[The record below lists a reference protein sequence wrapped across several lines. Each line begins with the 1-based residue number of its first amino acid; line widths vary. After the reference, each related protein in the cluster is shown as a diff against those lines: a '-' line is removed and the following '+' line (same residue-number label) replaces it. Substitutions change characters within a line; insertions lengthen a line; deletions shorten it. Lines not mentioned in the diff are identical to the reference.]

1 MAKISNTTAYPNITP
16 LGSDYLVL
24 TDTSSSANL
33 TKTVTVQA
41 LADFIDD
48 QVTLQEV
55 LDTGSNAT
63 WTAGKWQGLSILVKL
78 EYLLA

>member
-16 LGSDYLVL
+16 QGSDYLVL
-24 TDTSSSANL
+24 TDSSDNNA

-55 LDTGSNAT
+55 LNSGPRRS
-63 WTAGKWQGLSILVKL
+63 
-78 EYLLA
+78 